1 MDAATSSM
9 QLVRALDSSRIELQ
23 RFVDLF
29 RAASR
34 LGHAGEH
41 KRAGGPPE
49 AMRNTFGEGMDD
61 NSDHALDTLAAAGL
75 RAAGERGLDE
85 ALQDVADA
93 VGEVTGADV
102 VAIRVVDDDGRLTV
116 RTVSSRSEALA
127 AELAGSALSL
137 DELPA
142 EPAASDDL
150 PEAVRR
156 AARHAR
162 AVDAL
167 LIPVRADGAPFGSL
181 ELLRTARPFEPGET
195 AAARVGASHLGLVL
209 RAFGAGNGAP
219 GARSTETLTL
229 AGDAL
234 GAGLEEARGPDEVA
248 RIAARASGA
257 EAAQLWQLVED
268 AGGLELLA
276 STGRT
281 DALEVVRAQPALGHD
296 QEPIRI
302 EAAKGWTVAT
312 LTLGHPPLGVL
323 QLVFGRGA
331 SPTPSDI
338 DRLATFAVR
347 VAQALRAGERAR
359 ATSQELERSEAL
371 LTVLG
376 QAIAELSLAH
386 TLATAVA
393 SVSDLLSADRVA
405 IYLGDGNRLRPEAG
419 SGSDA
424 ELAVAERLLELAF
437 GPLRAQGVLH
447 VADAQAD
454 LRLAP
459 VRYAVA
465 EAKIDAALAV
475 PLVAREEV
483 VGLLAVYLPRGRV
496 VEQSET
502 TLLSAIAAQLAVA
515 AQNAELHERTE
526 RQATELQE
534 TIASERK
541 SAKRLRALY
550 EISRSFAQSL
560 SLDATLDSVTTA
572 AVELLDADA
581 AVIRVHDARGDQLV
595 PRAPH
600 IADPRLE
607 PLRPLLAREQAVD
620 KLPGRRLFRMGKPLV
635 LDPPTARRLGASYEL
650 LVPFLEQG
658 ATAVVVPI
666 ATSAELLATLTVV
679 SLDPARRLGDEEVE
693 TALFVAGPAALAIDN
708 ARLTQERKDFA
719 DTMQRSL
726 LPRGLPKVEGLEVGA
741 VYESSARVD
750 VGGDVYDFLT
760 LPEGELAVVLGD
772 ASGHGI
778 AATADM
784 ALAKFAFRS
793 LVRLYPDP
801 AALLEQANEV
811 ALGELA
817 GGTFVTMVCVTVDP
831 STGAVSAAS
840 AGHPPIRLLT
850 PDASIRLLAPGGLAL
865 GIEADQRYETATATL
880 EHGAA
885 LCLFTD
891 GLVEARR
898 GGDQYGEERLHDA
911 LASGRD
917 LSAQALA
924 EHVVADSR
932 SFAGEPDDDYAVVV
946 IRRT

>member
-1 MDAATSSM
+1 MGAATSSM

-41 KRAGGPPE
+41 KRAGGPPD

-85 ALQDVADA
+85 ALQVVADA

-102 VAIRVVDDDGRLTV
+102 VAIRVVEDDGCLTV

-127 AELAGSALSL
+127 AELVGSAFSL

-142 EPAASDDL
+142 EPATSDDL

-167 LIPVRADGAPFGSL
+167 LIAVRADGAPLGSL
-181 ELLRTARPFEPGET
+181 ELLRTARPFQPGET
-195 AAARVGASHLGLVL
+195 AAARVAASHLGLVL
-209 RAFGAGNGAP
+209 RAFGAGDGAP
-219 GARSTETLTL
+219 GARSAETLTL

-234 GAGLEEARGPDEVA
+234 GAGLEEARGPDEVT

-257 EAAQLWQLVED
+257 QAAQLWQLVED
-268 AGGLELLA
+268 AGIELLA

-281 DALEVVRAQPALGHD
+281 DALEVVRAQPALGHE

-302 EAAKGWTVAT
+302 EAARGWTVAT
-312 LTLGHPPLGVL
+312 LTLGQPPLGVL

-386 TLATAVA
+386 TLETAVA

-459 VRYAVA
+459 VSYAVA

-483 VGLLAVYLPRGRV
+483 VGLLAVYLPRGRG

-502 TLLSAIAAQLAVA
+502 ALLSAIAAQLAVA

-534 TIASERK
+534 TVASERK

-679 SLDPARRLGDEEVE
+679 SLDPSRRLGDEQVE
-693 TALFVAGPAALAIDN
+693 TALFVAGQAALAIDN
-708 ARLTQERKDFA
+708 ARLTQERKDFV

-726 LPRGLPKVEGLEVGA
+726 LPRGLPEVEGLEVGA

-750 VGGDVYDFLT
+750 VGGDVYDFVT
-760 LPEGELAVVLGD
+760 LPDGALAVVLGD

-801 AALLEQANEV
+801 SALLAQANEV

-850 PDASIRLLAPGGLAL
+850 PDASIDLLAPHGLAL

-911 LASGRD
+911 IASGRD

-924 EHVVADSR
+924 EHVVANAR

>member
-1 MDAATSSM
+1 MGAATSSM

-41 KRAGGPPE
+41 KRAGRPPD
-49 AMRNTFGEGMDD
+49 AMRNTFRGGMDD

-85 ALQDVADA
+85 ALQAVADA
-93 VGEVTGADV
+93 VSEVTGADV
-102 VAIRVVDDDGRLTV
+102 AAIRVVDDDGHLTV
-116 RTVSSRSEALA
+116 RTVASRSEALA
-127 AELAGSALSL
+127 AELAGSAFSP

-142 EPAASDDL
+142 HAASADDL

-156 AARHAR
+156 AARRAR
-162 AVDAL
+162 AVDVL
-167 LIPVRADGAPFGSL
+167 LIPVRADGAPLGSL

-195 AAARVGASHLGLVL
+195 AAARVAASHLGLVL
-209 RAFGAGNGAP
+209 RAFGAGNGTP
-219 GARSTETLTL
+219 GARSAENLTL
-229 AGDAL
+229 AGEAL
-234 GAGLEEARGPDEVA
+234 GAGLEEARGPDEVV

-257 EAAQLWQLVED
+257 QAAQLWQLVED
-268 AGGLELLA
+268 AGLELLA

-281 DALEVVRAQPALGHD
+281 EALDVVRAQPVLGHE

-312 LTLGHPPLGVL
+312 LTLGHPPLGAL
-323 QLVFGRGA
+323 QLVFGPGA
-331 SPTPSDI
+331 SPSPSDI

-347 VAQALRAGERAR
+347 VAQALRAGARAR

-386 TLATAVA
+386 TLETAVT
-393 SVSDLLSADRVA
+393 SVSELLHADRVV

-475 PLVAREEV
+475 PLVAREEL
-483 VGLLAVYLPRGRV
+483 VGLLAVYLPRGRG

-502 TLLSAIAAQLAVA
+502 ALLSAIAAQLAVA

-526 RQATELQE
+526 RQAAELQE
-534 TIASERK
+534 TVASERK

-607 PLRPLLAREQAVD
+607 PLRPLLERDQAVD

-635 LDPPTARRLGASYEL
+635 LDPATARRLGASYEL

-679 SLDPARRLGDEEVE
+679 SLDPSRRLGDEQVE
-693 TALFVAGPAALAIDN
+693 TALFVAGQAALAIDN

-726 LPRGLPKVEGLEVGA
+726 LPRGLPEVEGLEVGA

-817 GGTFVTMVCVTVDP
+817 GGTFVTLVCVTVDP
-831 STGAVSAAS
+831 LTGAVSAAS

-850 PDASIRLLAPGGLAL
+850 PDASISLLAPRGLAL

-891 GLVEARR
+891 GLIEARR
-898 GGDQYGEERLHDA
+898 EGDQYGEERLHDA

-924 EHVVADSR
+924 EHVVADAR
-932 SFAGEPDDDYAVVV
+932 AFAGEPDDDYAVVV

>member
-1 MDAATSSM
+1 MGAATSSM

-41 KRAGGPPE
+41 KRAGRPPD
-49 AMRNTFGEGMDD
+49 AMRNTFRGGMDD

-85 ALQDVADA
+85 ALQAVADA
-93 VGEVTGADV
+93 VSEVTGADV
-102 VAIRVVDDDGRLTV
+102 AAIRVVDDDGRLTV
-116 RTVSSRSEALA
+116 RTVASRSEALA
-127 AELAGSALSL
+127 AELAGSAFSP

-142 EPAASDDL
+142 HAASADDL

-156 AARHAR
+156 AARRAR
-162 AVDAL
+162 AVDVL
-167 LIPVRADGAPFGSL
+167 LIPVRADGAPLGSL

-195 AAARVGASHLGLVL
+195 AAARVAASHLGLVL

-219 GARSTETLTL
+219 GARSAENLTL
-229 AGDAL
+229 AGEAL

-257 EAAQLWQLVED
+257 QAAQLWQLVED
-268 AGGLELLA
+268 AGLELLA
-276 STGRT
+276 STGGT
-281 DALEVVRAQPALGHD
+281 EALEVVRAQPALGHE

-323 QLVFGRGA
+323 QLVFGPGA
-331 SPTPSDI
+331 SPSPGDI

-347 VAQALRAGERAR
+347 VAQALRAGARAR

-386 TLATAVA
+386 TLETAVT
-393 SVSDLLSADRVA
+393 SVSELLHADRVA

-475 PLVAREEV
+475 PLVAREEL
-483 VGLLAVYLPRGRV
+483 VGLLAVYLPRGRG

-502 TLLSAIAAQLAVA
+502 ALLSAIAAQLAVA

-526 RQATELQE
+526 RQAAELQE
-534 TIASERK
+534 TVASERK

-607 PLRPLLAREQAVD
+607 PLRPLLERDQAVD

-635 LDPPTARRLGASYEL
+635 LDPATARRLGASYEL

-679 SLDPARRLGDEEVE
+679 SLDPSRQLGDEQVE
-693 TALFVAGPAALAIDN
+693 TALFVAGQAALAIDN

-726 LPRGLPKVEGLEVGA
+726 LPRGLPEVEGLEVGA

-817 GGTFVTMVCVTVDP
+817 GGTFVTLVCVTVDP
-831 STGAVSAAS
+831 LTGAVSAAS

-850 PDASIRLLAPGGLAL
+850 PDGSISLLAPRGLAL

-885 LCLFTD
+885 LCLYTD
-891 GLVEARR
+891 GLIEARR
-898 GGDQYGEERLHDA
+898 EGDQYGEERLHDA
-911 LASGRD
+911 LSSGRD

-924 EHVVADSR
+924 EHVVADAR
-932 SFAGEPDDDYAVVV
+932 AFAGEPDDDYAVVV